1 MPEISRF
8 YGIVIRMY
16 FGDHGIPHFHVK
28 YEKWEAQVSIADL
41 KVLSGKLPRRAMSH
55 VLEWAFEHR
64 DELFDDWEL
73 AKNGRTP
80 KKIKPLE

>member
-8 YGIVIRMY
+8 YGIIIRMY
-16 FGDHGIPHFHVK
+16 FGDHAPAHFHVK
-28 YEKWEAQVSIADL
+28 YEKFEAKISISDL
-41 KVLSGKLPRRAMSH
+41 KILAGELPKRALAH

-64 DELFDDWEL
+64 DELLEDWKL
-73 AKNGRTP
+73 VVDGKSP